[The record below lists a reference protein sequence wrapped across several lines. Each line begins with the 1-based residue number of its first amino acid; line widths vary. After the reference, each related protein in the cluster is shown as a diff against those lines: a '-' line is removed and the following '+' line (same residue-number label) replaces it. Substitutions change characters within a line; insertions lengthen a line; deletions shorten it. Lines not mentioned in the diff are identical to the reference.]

1 MDRLL
6 TVRELAER
14 LRVTPTCVYRWL
26 GEHRLPAVRFSKRCV
41 RFRESD
47 VQQLLDRLR
56 NADADSEGN
65 ARLQRRGFEQVKPS
79 SRTKT
84 L

>member
-26 GEHRLPAVRFSKRCV
+26 ADGSLPAIRFSKRCV

-47 VQQLLDRLR
+47 VQQLLDQLSY
-56 NADADSEGN
+56 ADGDSEGTTP
-65 ARLQRRGFEQVKPS
+65 AQRTRIERFKAS
-79 SRTKT
+79 S
-84 L
+84 

>member
-6 TVRELAER
+6 TVRELAAR
-14 LRVTPTCVYRWL
+14 LQVTPTCVYRWL
-26 GEHRLPAVRFSKRCV
+26 GENRLPAVRFSKRCV

-47 VQQLLDRLR
+47 IQQLLDQLR
-56 NADADSEGN
+56 NTVDAAG
-65 ARLQRRGFEQVKPS
+65 ALPQRMRCERFKN
-79 SRTKT
+79 

>member
-26 GEHRLPAVRFSKRCV
+26 AEFRLPAIRFSKRCV

-47 VQQLLDRLR
+47 VEKML
-56 NADADSEGN
+56 
-65 ARLQRRGFEQVKPS
+65 EQMAQSAPRSLWMRKQ
-79 SRTKT
+79 T
-84 L
+84 

>member
-6 TVRELAER
+6 TVRELAEH

-26 GEHRLPAVRFSKRCV
+26 AADRLPAVRLSKRCV

-47 VQQLLDRLR
+47 VQKMLEQL
-56 NADADSEGN
+56 G
-65 ARLQRRGFEQVKPS
+65 QTS
-79 SRTKT
+79 SFDLSTQNPKTK
-84 L
+84 LKQ

>member
-26 GEHRLPAVRFSKRCV
+26 GEGRLPAVRFSKRCV

-47 VQQLLDRLR
+47 VQQLLDQLR
-56 NADADSEGN
+56 NADAESEGN
-65 ARLQRRGFEQVKPS
+65 AQLQRTGFERFKPS
-79 SRTKT
+79 SQTKT